1 MSFPNMFRG
10 ALAMQGN
17 VVLFILAMGIWA
29 GLCLVMFFQMAQ
41 PFVFPL
47 EPSVSN
53 RAGFERT
60 IVLCIDMMSSGN
72 VTPEIVVC
80 PKGSFVLAMLHCTHK
95 WIDVNIIDVSFEE
108 ASAFVRR
115 L

>member
-1 MSFPNMFRG
+1 MGFPNMFRG
-10 ALAMQGN
+10 APAMQGN
-17 VVLFILAMGIWA
+17 VVLPILAMGIWA
-29 GLCLVMFFQMAQ
+29 RLCLVIFFQMAQ

-47 EPSVSN
+47 EPSASN
-53 RAGFERT
+53 RAGFEWT

-72 VTPEIVVC
+72 VTPEIVIC

-95 WIDVNIIDVSFEE
+95 RVDVNIIDMSFEE
-108 ASAFVRR
+108 VSAFVRR